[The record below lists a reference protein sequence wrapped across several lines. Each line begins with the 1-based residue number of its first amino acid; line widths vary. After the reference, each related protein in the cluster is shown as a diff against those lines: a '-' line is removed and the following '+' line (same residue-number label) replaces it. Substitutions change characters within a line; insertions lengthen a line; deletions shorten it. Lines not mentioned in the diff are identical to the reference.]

1 MPAAVDC
8 RPLPHSPWLY
18 TMTRCALAAVTLA
31 VLAAPAFA
39 QDSRPFPADALRGE
53 LVVTLP
59 PEVLL
64 NGQPSRLAPGA
75 RILDQRNLLQLSGG
89 IVGQRLLVNYTL
101 DSAGQPL
108 TVWILTP
115 AEAARQPWPR
125 TRAEAQAWLFD
136 PAAQA
141 WVKP

>member
-1 MPAAVDC
+1 
-8 RPLPHSPWLY
+8 
-18 TMTRCALAAVTLA
+18 MTRCALTAAACVWLA
-31 VLAAPAFA
+31 AAAPAFA

-125 TRAEAQAWLFD
+125 TRAEAQSWLFD

>member
-1 MPAAVDC
+1 
-8 RPLPHSPWLY
+8 
-18 TMTRCALAAVTLA
+18 MTRCAFAAAALA
-31 VLAAPAFA
+31 VLSAAAPAFA

-59 PEVLL
+59 PEVRL

-125 TRAEAQAWLFD
+125 TRAEAQSWLFD

-141 WVKP
+141 WTRP